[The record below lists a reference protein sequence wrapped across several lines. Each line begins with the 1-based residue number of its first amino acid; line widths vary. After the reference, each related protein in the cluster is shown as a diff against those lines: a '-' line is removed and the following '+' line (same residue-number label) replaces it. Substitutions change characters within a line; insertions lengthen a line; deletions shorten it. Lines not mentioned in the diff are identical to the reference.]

1 MISMIPVLT
10 RGYTFWDRALL
21 PVDEFEERVRRVQ
34 ARMKADGLQAI
45 ILFSNTYHCS
55 GDLAWLAGWPIGGGL
70 VVLPEGEPLMYTF
83 GGGRELFF
91 QRSQI
96 WLAHM
101 TSVGA
106 HYGPALRAEL
116 DRLGVGAGAIGTV
129 GLAEMPAAGV
139 AMFEASF
146 ADCALHAYDDIF
158 QSLREAKRPREQ
170 LVIEAALEIA
180 EAAEAAARAA
190 FEAGEGPT
198 GALIEAE
205 RVARMRGALDFRGLA
220 NIDGTHLQPFEG
232 PSAVPCAKLLLW
244 GAVNYHGCWADVAL
258 DTGAPGPAARAVTAM
273 VDRVRAGATA
283 GDVAEAALAALPD
296 GAIEQ
301 TLSFGLGGGIGQTLD
316 ETPLI
321 RPGSAA
327 RIPEGAILS
336 LRAFVPDD
344 GDASLAGTIVRVE
357 RDKAVRLLAR

>member
-1 MISMIPVLT
+1 MTPVLT
-10 RGYTFWDRALL
+10 RGYTFWDRAIL

-34 ARMKADGLQAI
+34 EQMRVDDLQAI
-45 ILFSNTYHCS
+45 IIFSNTYHCS

-70 VVLPEGEPLMYTF
+70 VVLPEGEPRMYTF

-91 QRSQI
+91 QKSQI

-106 HYGPALRAEL
+106 DYGSALRAEL
-116 DRLGVGAGAIGTV
+116 EKLDAGGGTIGTV
-129 GLAEMPAAGV
+129 GLSDMPAAGT

-146 ADCALHAYDDIF
+146 AGYTLRAYDRIF
-158 QSLREAKRPREQ
+158 QGLREAKRPREQ

-180 EAAEAAARAA
+180 EAAEAAARDA

-220 NIDGTHLQPFEG
+220 NIDGKHLRPFEG
-232 PSAVPCAKLLLW
+232 LSTLKCEKLLLW

-258 DTGAPGPAARAVTAM
+258 DTGAPGLAARSVTAM
-273 VDRVRAGATA
+273 VDTVRAGVTA
-283 GDVAEAALAALPD
+283 GDVAAAALAVLPD
-296 GAIEQ
+296 EAIEQ
-301 TLSFGLGGGIGQTLD
+301 TLSFGFGGGIGQTLD

-321 RPGSAA
+321 RPGSEAG
-327 RIPEGAILS
+327 IPEGAILS
-336 LRAFVPDD
+336 LRAFVPGDE
-344 GDASLAGTIVRVE
+344 DASLAGTIVRIE
-357 RDKAVRLLAR
+357 RDRAVRLLSR